1 MVAGRCI
8 RIATEELAMADSIE
22 LNCPCCEALLVVDRD
37 SGQVLFHRQKEKKT
51 KLSLEAM
58 VNDLGNQKSEA
69 AKRFEREIESQKD
82 RGKVLEDKFQEALR
96 RADKSDTPFRNP
108 LDYD

>member
-1 MVAGRCI
+1 
-8 RIATEELAMADSIE
+8 MADSIE
-22 LNCPCCEALLVVDRD
+22 LNCPCCEALLVVDRE
-37 SGQVLFHRQKEKKT
+37 SGQVLFHKQKEKKT

-58 VNDLGNQKSEA
+58 VSDLGNQKSEA

-82 RGKVLEDKFQEALR
+82 RGKILEDKFQEALR
-96 RADKSDTPFRNP
+96 RADKSDTPVRNP